1 MAKVLII
8 DDSNVVCLR
17 VAQVLGE
24 ALGCEIL
31 HAADGTEGLK
41 LMLEND
47 VDVVLCDMIMP
58 GMDGLEF
65 LAIKRS
71 KAAYEQTPVLMLTG
85 EEEVEAKVKCLDA
98 GASDYI
104 TKPFH
109 AEELVART
117 RVHIQ
122 LKELR
127 DQLLKKNEELE
138 RISRTDAL
146 TGIANR
152 HFLMECITREL
163 KRAERYDTPLAYMM
177 VDLDHFKAIN
187 DSHGHQVGDDALRVV
202 ATVLQ
207 KELRAHDVV
216 GRYGGEEFGVVL
228 PETDI
233 AAAKIVAE
241 RCRAA
246 IAGTDIPCE
255 PKPIVVT
262 ASIGMSAFP
271 TRGSKTVADLIRHAD
286 GALYQAKTA
295 GRNRVVA
302 AEPR

>member
-8 DDSNVVCLR
+8 DDSKVVRLR
-17 VAQVLGE
+17 VAEVLGD
-24 ALGCEIL
+24 AVGCEIL
-31 HAADGTEGLK
+31 QATDGTEGIQ

-58 GMDGLEF
+58 SMDGLQF

-71 KAAYEQTPVLMLTG
+71 KATCEQIPVLMLTG
-85 EEEVEAKVKCLDA
+85 QEDVHAKVQCLDA

-117 RVHIQ
+117 RVHLQ

-127 DQLLKKNEELE
+127 DQLLNKNEQLE

-152 HFLMECITREL
+152 RYFMECIEREFR
-163 KRAERYDTPLAYMM
+163 RAERYGGPLAYMM
-177 VDLDHFKAIN
+177 VDLDHFKAVN
-187 DSHGHQVGDDALRVV
+187 DSHGHQVGDEALLVV
-202 ATVLQ
+202 AKALQ
-207 KELRAHDVV
+207 KELRTHDLV

-241 RCRAA
+241 RCRTV
-246 IAGTDIPCE
+246 IAGTNIPCE

-262 ASIGMSAFP
+262 ASIGLAAYP
-271 TRGSKTVADLIRHAD
+271 THGSKTVADLIRDAD
-286 GALYQAKTA
+286 GALYRAKTA
-295 GRNRVVA
+295 GRDRVVV
-302 AEPR
+302 AEPG